1 MAPSFYR
8 KLDRRL
14 GEVARHR
21 DLPDWRKAFKSEW
34 ERCESALIT
43 LPINDA
49 YRPDPHKWTCACPY
63 FVTSRFLVCKHL
75 VHAVETVDPI
85 FFYEVSRNRT
95 TPFWSHP
102 VLKVRNAE
110 ARGTTTNPEATT
122 INRAPRKYAPNG
134 DEDEDAEFEDT
145 LSIFR
150 RSKEE
155 FCVEMASYASIFEE
169 LASVVRY
176 NVQFNDHR
184 ALQTLKR
191 EGASLFRLAG
201 SIFDQEHRMNSQR
214 VKKPKTWDRGLSGA
228 MYFRSREP
236 QNGA

>member
-34 ERCESALIT
+34 ERCERALIT
-43 LPINDA
+43 LPVNDA

-75 VHAVETVDPI
+75 VQAVEVVDPI

-102 VLKVRNAE
+102 VLKVHNAE
-110 ARGTTTNPEATT
+110 ARGTASINPTDQ
-122 INRAPRKYAPNG
+122 APRNYAPNG
-134 DEDEDAEFEDT
+134 DKDEDAEFEDT

-150 RSKEE
+150 RGQEE
-155 FCVEMASYASIFEE
+155 FCMQMTSYASIFEE

-176 NVQFNDHR
+176 NLQFNDHR

-191 EGASLFRLAG
+191 EGASLFRLAE
-201 SIFDQEHRMNSQR
+201 SIFEQERRMNSQR
-214 VKKPKTWDRGLSGA
+214 VEKPKTWNPGLSGA